1 MLALR
6 FPQPTA
12 LDNVPAS
19 LKLLLLAA
27 ATSGIFFISTLGTM
41 FLIFLAITTFHFLF
55 GWQIFKFSLN
65 LLKPL
70 LPFIIIMVF
79 WHLYSRDLTGGLL
92 IIMRLLLIV
101 SLANLVTC
109 STKTSEITEIID
121 KFKIVMENNNFAI
134 HLEDER
140 LSSQYAKKIMIQQD
154 IKTGK
159 NKEMVDVLSA
169 SIILQTYLD
178 REK

>member
-1 MLALR
+1 MSRIIGIDFGLSKVGIAISD
-6 FPQPTA
+6 P
-12 LDNVPAS
+12 
-19 LKLLLLAA
+19 
-27 ATSGIFFISTLGTM
+27 SGIISMPLETIRYKNQKDLIEVIKKIALEKNVKTLVIGYPLNM
-41 FLIFLAITTFHFLF
+41 N
-55 GWQIFKFSLN
+55 FKEN
-65 LLKPL
+65 N
-70 LPFIIIMVF
+70 M
-79 WHLYSRDLTGGLL
+79 
-92 IIMRLLLIV
+92 
-101 SLANLVTC
+101 
-109 STKTSEITEIID
+109 TEIID

>member
-1 MLALR
+1 MSRIIGIDFGLSKVGIAISD
-6 FPQPTA
+6 P
-12 LDNVPAS
+12 
-19 LKLLLLAA
+19 
-27 ATSGIFFISTLGTM
+27 SGIISMPLETIRYKNQKDLIEVIKKIALEKNVKTLVIGYP
-41 FLIFLAITTFHFLF
+41 
-55 GWQIFKFSLN
+55 LN
-65 LLKPL
+65 MNYKENN
-70 LPFIIIMVF
+70 M
-79 WHLYSRDLTGGLL
+79 
-92 IIMRLLLIV
+92 
-101 SLANLVTC
+101 
-109 STKTSEITEIID
+109 TEIID

>member
-1 MLALR
+1 MSRIIGIDFGLSKVGIAISD
-6 FPQPTA
+6 P
-12 LDNVPAS
+12 
-19 LKLLLLAA
+19 
-27 ATSGIFFISTLGTM
+27 SGIISMPLETIRYKNQKELIEVIKKVALEKNVKTLVIGYPLNM
-41 FLIFLAITTFHFLF
+41 N
-55 GWQIFKFSLN
+55 FKEN
-65 LLKPL
+65 N
-70 LPFIIIMVF
+70 M
-79 WHLYSRDLTGGLL
+79 
-92 IIMRLLLIV
+92 
-101 SLANLVTC
+101 
-109 STKTSEITEIID
+109 TEIID

>member
-1 MLALR
+1 MSRIIGIDFGLSKVGIAISD
-6 FPQPTA
+6 P
-12 LDNVPAS
+12 
-19 LKLLLLAA
+19 
-27 ATSGIFFISTLGTM
+27 SGIISMPLETIRYKNQKELIEVIKKIALEKNVKTLVIGYPLNM
-41 FLIFLAITTFHFLF
+41 N
-55 GWQIFKFSLN
+55 FKEN
-65 LLKPL
+65 N
-70 LPFIIIMVF
+70 M
-79 WHLYSRDLTGGLL
+79 
-92 IIMRLLLIV
+92 
-101 SLANLVTC
+101 
-109 STKTSEITEIID
+109 TEIID
-121 KFKIVMENNNFAI
+121 KFKIVMENNNFEI

>member
-1 MLALR
+1 MSRIIGIDFGLSKVGIAISD
-6 FPQPTA
+6 P
-12 LDNVPAS
+12 
-19 LKLLLLAA
+19 
-27 ATSGIFFISTLGTM
+27 SGIISMPLETIRYKNQKELIEVIKKIALEKNVKTLVIGYPLNM
-41 FLIFLAITTFHFLF
+41 N
-55 GWQIFKFSLN
+55 FKEN
-65 LLKPL
+65 N
-70 LPFIIIMVF
+70 M
-79 WHLYSRDLTGGLL
+79 
-92 IIMRLLLIV
+92 
-101 SLANLVTC
+101 
-109 STKTSEITEIID
+109 TEIID

-178 REK
+178 LSLIHI